1 MNLQSASAFAVNHQ
15 MQTERRMNMRYV
27 RFLISYLVV
36 LLVAV
41 AAQADTLVLR
51 NGQTI
56 NGTLV
61 GANARQI
68 DFLTQAGKTEQ
79 FPITSIER
87 ISFSTSATSK
97 PAASSKP
104 AATTPPPK
112 PTVTIPAGTAIR
124 VRTLDPI
131 DVDVTQAGATFKASI
146 DDPISVG
153 GSVVVPRGAAA
164 TLQASKVQQSGKMK
178 GSDLIELKVNQ
189 IVIQGVPRQVT
200 TSFQQVSGKS
210 EGKSTAKKVVGGAG
224 LGAIIGGIAGGGT
237 GAAIG
242 AAVGGVGGTAIAASG
257 EQHLKVP
264 SETRLEFKL
273 ESAVKF

>member
-1 MNLQSASAFAVNHQ
+1 MIHEAYRLSCIALFFTAA
-15 MQTERRMNMRYV
+15 
-27 RFLISYLVV
+27 
-36 LLVAV
+36 

-51 NGQTI
+51 SGQTLH
-56 NGTLV
+56 GTLV
-61 GANARQI
+61 GASARTI
-68 DFLTQAGKTEQ
+68 DFLTDAGKKEQ
-79 FPITSIER
+79 FAITSVDR
-87 ISFSTSATSK
+87 ITFGATAAPK
-97 PAASSKP
+97 PAASAKP
-104 AATTPPPK
+104 AGAQAQPA
-112 PTVTIPAGTAIR
+112 PTITIPSGTAIR

-153 GSVVVPRGAAA
+153 GSVVVPRGAEA
-164 TLQASKVQQSGKMK
+164 TLQASKVKQSGKMK

-189 IVIQGVPRQVT
+189 IVIKGVPRQVT

-210 EGKSTAKKVVGGAG
+210 EGKSTTKKVVGGAG
-224 LGAIIGGIAGGGT
+224 LGAIIGGIAGGGK

-264 SETRLEFKL
+264 PETRLEFRL
-273 ESAVKF
+273 ESALKF